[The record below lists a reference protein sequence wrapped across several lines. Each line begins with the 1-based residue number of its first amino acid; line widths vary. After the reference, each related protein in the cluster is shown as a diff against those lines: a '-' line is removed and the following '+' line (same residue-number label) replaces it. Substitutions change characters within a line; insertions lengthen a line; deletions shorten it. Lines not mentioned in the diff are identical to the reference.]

1 MGGMSGPLKVVWE
14 SDSKLQ
20 ILAAA
25 VFTELL
31 FYRVLL
37 WQDGMFENQII

>member
-1 MGGMSGPLKVVWE
+1 MGGMSGPPQSVWE

-31 FYRVLL
+31 FYQVLL
-37 WQDGMFENQII
+37 